1 MLDGHMERSRRSGT
15 SEAMN
20 RHDDVKHQAS
30 SPGKQTLTQ
39 SLGHEATGAPMQRAA
54 VAQGSQDADS
64 ETTRRAAASGVAA
77 PGSRYLIATASSPV
91 RSGP

>member
-1 MLDGHMERSRRSGT
+1 
-15 SEAMN
+15 MN